1 MIIDLFNIKV
11 VHLSS
16 RKRIGLLCCRVAV
29 AISISLLILGPFSAI
44 VSRLLTLEA
53 VDVIQILLSWSGMM
67 LCAGTTILEVVVVAV
82 VPISSMVV
90 ASMVVH
96 WVVMLDV
103 SSKLTGSSPGIP

>member
-1 MIIDLFNIKV
+1 MIIDLFHINV

-16 RKRIGLLCCRVAV
+16 RKRIRLLSCRVVVAV
-29 AISISLLILGPFSAI
+29 SISLLVLGTISGI

-53 VDVIQILLSWSGMM
+53 SDVSQILLSWSCI
-67 LCAGTTILEVVVVAV
+67 LLSASTAILEVAVVAV

-96 WVVMLDV
+96 RVVMLNV

>member
-29 AISISLLILGPFSAI
+29 AVSISLLVLGTFSGI

-53 VDVIQILLSWSGMM
+53 SDVSQILLSWS
-67 LCAGTTILEVVVVAV
+67 
-82 VPISSMVV
+82 
-90 ASMVVH
+90 
-96 WVVMLDV
+96 
-103 SSKLTGSSPGIP
+103 